1 MYYVFSIGSILLQ
14 SVYVCVR
21 MYVRIKSDVT
31 KLKKKENT
39 LKFIYAKGWC
49 YILYFRQ
56 TGKTNMH
63 SLCVCVC
70 CLKMRE
76 NIYLVVE
83 ISQIFPVTSS
93 LIPMKMMFIF
103 ILL

>member
-1 MYYVFSIGSILLQ
+1 M
-14 SVYVCVR
+14 C
-21 MYVRIKSDVT
+21 VRIKSDVT

-63 SLCVCVC
+63 SFCVCVCVCVCVC